1 MVSIGH
7 TISIGYDHCIFGSGL
22 SQGFGGFGHFS
33 KEITMFIV
41 VEFGCGGQ
49 AVVPR
54 TFGPFNTVPEAHQ
67 FARRRFKGR
76 DLADSLD
83 VYRRGCTVDDELVY
97 QVSSLISAEKILA

>member
-1 MVSIGH
+1 V
-7 TISIGYDHCIFGSGL
+7 L
-22 SQGFGGFGHFS
+22 GFRTLF
-33 KEITMFIV
+33 KEIMMFIV

-83 VYRRGCTVDDELVY
+83 VYERGCTVDDELVY
-97 QVSSLISAEKILA
+97 QVSRLNIFLG